1 MEASSI
7 TIEKRVPGVKREL
20 KALRRA
26 NRVPCEMY
34 GESEN
39 LHFSVDKK
47 QVRDLIYTPDFKVAK
62 LDLGGESYR
71 CIIKEIQFH
80 PVTEEILHI
89 DFLELAEGRKV
100 KVQLPVRF
108 KGTSPGVRNGGRLI
122 QQLRKVE
129 IKTTPDQLVEELI
142 LDISNLKLGN
152 SVRVRDIEANDE
164 IEILTNPGIPVA
176 TVKVPRVVIEEE
188 EVVPGEVEGEE
199 GAEEG
204 EAGGEPKGEESS
216 SGE

>member
-1 MEASSI
+1 
-7 TIEKRVPGVKREL
+7 
-20 KALRRA
+20 
-26 NRVPCEMY
+26 
-34 GESEN
+34 
-39 LHFSVDKK
+39 
-47 QVRDLIYTPDFKVAK
+47 
-62 LDLGGESYR
+62 LGGESYR

-80 PVTEEILHI
+80 PVTEGILHI

-152 SVRVRDIEANDE
+152 SVRVRDIETNDE